1 MTMSETAVPALPDDA
16 RFLAV
21 DGVIGVGKSSLAKIL
36 AEKFS
41 ANLVEE
47 QFAEN
52 PFLPKFY
59 DNPEAFAFQT
69 QIFFL
74 LSRLNQFQNTIVQND
89 LFHHLVISDYTFEKD
104 RIFAAQNLSESELA
118 MYDSVS
124 NAVSKDLPKPDLVI
138 YLQANVQTL
147 LRRIQMRGRPM
158 ERNIEGNY
166 LRDLI
171 ERYNHHFWHY
181 TDCPVLIINTDNID
195 FVHNGNHLKQ
205 VLGAVASCPRQTTYF
220 VPEGG

>member
-1 MTMSETAVPALPDDA
+1 MSETAVPALPDDA

-59 DNPEAFAFQT
+59 DNPEAFAVQT

-138 YLQANVQTL
+138 YLQAPVEVL
-147 LRRIQMRGRPM
+147 LDRIAKRGIKYEQYIDRAYL
-158 ERNIEGNY
+158 ERLLEA
-166 LRDLI
+166 
-171 ERYNHHFWHY
+171 Y
-181 TDCPVLIINTDNID
+181 TRFC
-195 FVHNGNHLKQ
+195 G
-205 VLGAVASCPRQTTYF
+205 R
-220 VPEGG
+220 